1 MDSYKVRYFAFI
13 TSGCV
18 VLILFVIIKLDVQ
31 RDAFKRTWLP
41 KIAAEN
47 DSTQSQT
54 PKVKVAVLVY
64 TTFFSQINWIKIEDR
79 CGSDQRNKKQ
89 CSLYR
94 FEITYDKSRFSESDM
109 VVFHARNMPS
119 IDVLN
124 SLLNSR
130 PSSQRWVYALWESPN
145 ATPNTTPL
153 NGLFN
158 LTWTYRT
165 DSDFWGP
172 YGRYERLSQE
182 EIKRNEMAPVTDYT
196 QGKSELVAWI
206 VSNCGP
212 QLRISFVHELK
223 KYIKVDVFGG
233 CSSTFGESR
242 SCKGKSSDCIKNYK
256 FYLSF
261 ENALCEDYI
270 TEKYWGNLGKP
281 LLFLSV
287 FVVFMQLMVKA

>member
-1 MDSYKVRYFAFI
+1 MASPTPRYFAFL
-13 TSGCV
+13 TAGCI
-18 VLILFVIIKLDVQ
+18 ILLLLVILKYDVR
-31 RDAFKRTWLP
+31 RDAINGKWLL
-41 KIAAEN
+41 KIATKN
-47 DSTQSQT
+47 DSVRAQT
-54 PKVKVAVLVY
+54 VAQTTGIVVVLVY
-64 TTFFSQINWIKIEDR
+64 TTFFSEVKWVSNYGGK
-79 CGSDQRNKKQ
+79 CGFDKRNKQQ
-89 CSLYR
+89 CSLAH
-94 FEITYDKSRFSESDM
+94 FEVTYDKMRFSESDI

-119 IDVLN
+119 SDVLK
-124 SLLNSR
+124 SLLNRR
-130 PSSQRWVYALWESPN
+130 PTSQRWVYALWESPN
-145 ATPNTTPL
+145 ATPDTTPL

-172 YGRYERLSQE
+172 YGRYEQLSQE

-233 CSSTFGESR
+233 CSSKFGESR
-242 SCKGKSSDCIKNYK
+242 SCGGKKSECIKKYK

-270 TEKYWGNLGKP
+270 TEKYWGILG
-281 LLFLSV
+281 
-287 FVVFMQLMVKA
+287 